1 MLESN
6 TISVEGG
13 YFGNVTEHKANVTWR
28 GAVDMMCILSD
39 NE

>member
-13 YFGNVTEHKANVTWR
+13 YFNTVTEHKANVNWR